1 MPELGY
7 INNKEA
13 ASLVGVA
20 PFNRE
25 SGSYKGK
32 RMIRGGRAQIRTA
45 MYMAMMSAIQC
56 NPTFKAL
63 YQRLVA
69 SGKPKKVALIA
80 CIRKLVIILNSM
92 VRDGV
97 MWDPKMI

>member
-1 MPELGY
+1 
-7 INNKEA
+7 
-13 ASLVGVA
+13 
-20 PFNRE
+20 
-25 SGSYKGK
+25 
-32 RMIRGGRAQIRTA
+32 
-45 MYMAMMSAIQC
+45 MAMMSAIQC
-56 NPTFKAL
+56 NPKFKAL